1 MIHNCFYFYKPFVD
15 TQLSQISQVVSWHTI
30 ALIRK
35 LFVCKQTAFNFSQIV
50 WWYKNFVSF
59 LQFVD
64 LILRKF
70 VCLLGIALRRTV
82 SILRQTDGGKQEV
95 THHSQHGACKVQT
108 AQNGKV
114 APFFLSEQNYQCN
127 TAVGN

>member
-50 WWYKNFVSF
+50 WWYKILFVFTSCWI
-59 LQFVD
+59 D
-64 LILRKF
+64 SSKF
-70 VCLLGIALRRTV
+70 VFYQV
-82 SILRQTDGGKQEV
+82 SLYAVRCQFYAKP
-95 THHSQHGACKVQT
+95 T
-108 AQNGKV
+108 A
-114 APFFLSEQNYQCN
+114 
-127 TAVGN
+127 GNRK

>member
-15 TQLSQISQVVSWHTI
+15 TQLPQISQVVSWHTI
-30 ALIRK
+30 ALICK
-35 LFVCKQTAFNFSQIV
+35 LFGTQTAFNFSQIV
-50 WWYKNFVSF
+50 WWYKILFVFTSCWI
-59 LQFVD
+59 D
-64 LILRKF
+64 SSKF
-70 VCLLGIALRRTV
+70 VYLSGIALRRTV

-114 APFFLSEQNYQCN
+114 VPFFLSEQNYQCN